1 MARLSKADR
10 SHHRTWLAGWRT
22 PAEMAAYV
30 AKVADAM
37 GEVDLFNQT
46 ASNSC
51 AMPWLAAEFGRHQQS
66 SFVRLVPERDRWPD
80 FEARGGGGEIE
91 RVECAE
97 ADISD
102 RRRGCGASSSGG
114 GGPSW
119 QWQYQVQLVVDWY
132 AMLAVR

>member
-37 GEVDLFNQT
+37 GEVALFNQGGVEFLRD
-46 ASNSC
+46 A
-51 AMPWLAAEFGRHQQS
+51 WLTTEFGRHQQS
-66 SFVRLVPERDRWPD
+66 SFVRLAHERDRWPD

-91 RVECAE
+91 RAECA
-97 ADISD
+97 
-102 RRRGCGASSSGG
+102 
-114 GGPSW
+114 
-119 QWQYQVQLVVDWY
+119 
-132 AMLAVR
+132 